1 LNSSVALPIVKN
13 DSISKI
19 SKNLKKK
26 KMSLM
31 EINKQV
37 TLKPNSTIM
46 KLKDF
51 IYKKKTK
58 RIIRWI

>member
-1 LNSSVALPIVKN
+1 
-13 DSISKI
+13 
-19 SKNLKKK
+19 
-26 KMSLM
+26 MSLM